1 MVVSKT
7 KHLYHTKISL
17 ILRLIFS
24 ADLAT
29 ENIFQLE
36 HKNSHFNFS
45 LIQ

>member
-1 MVVSKT
+1 MVLSET

-17 ILRLIFS
+17 ILLLIFS
-24 ADLAT
+24 TDLAT
-29 ENIFQLE
+29 ENIFLPE